1 MLSPAH
7 HQHQIKSNNNTA
19 KICIYTT
26 YIVYNTFNY
35 ICKYIQLIDQQISVF
50 SMHFR
55 QKFTRTA
62 KGRKRAR
69 GDLLKVCALCTI
81 ISVQCRALYNNI
93 YNK

>member
-7 HQHQIKSNNNTA
+7 HQHQIKSNNNTL

-35 ICKYIQLIDQQISVF
+35 IRKYIQLIDQQISVF

-55 QKFTRTA
+55 QELYTHGQRQKTRT
-62 KGRKRAR
+62 R
-69 GDLLKVCALCTI
+69 
-81 ISVQCRALYNNI
+81 
-93 YNK
+93 